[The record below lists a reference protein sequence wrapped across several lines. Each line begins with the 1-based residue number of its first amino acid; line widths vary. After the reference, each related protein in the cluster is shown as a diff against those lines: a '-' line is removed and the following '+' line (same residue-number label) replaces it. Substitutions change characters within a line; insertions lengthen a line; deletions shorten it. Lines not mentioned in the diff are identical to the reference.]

1 MPSPLG
7 SGSEAA
13 ALTLA
18 IDMENVVARL
28 PEYGE
33 LELELPPV
41 AVTTPGRLSS
51 PRGAFSAI
59 DEATASSSSNIDEAT
74 AGIGLWASIGSS

>member
-18 IDMENVVARL
+18 SDMKNVVARL
-28 PEYGE
+28 PEYGGNFDHTTQE
-33 LELELPPV
+33 EEAALTREQTSSKRLEKGHQTSE
-41 AVTTPGRLSS
+41 S
-51 PRGAFSAI
+51 I
-59 DEATASSSSNIDEAT
+59 D
-74 AGIGLWASIGSS
+74 GKF